1 MMGID
6 KDRVCEIT
14 KRFRQFHIGVIGDL
28 ILDQYIWGHAT
39 RISPEAPV
47 PVVKVERK
55 TSTLGGAANVL
66 RNISSLGAK
75 SVAFGVVGDDS
86 AGEEIINLCR
96 KWDIEPTGIVVDGER
111 NTTVKTRLIA
121 DHQQVVRIDEEK
133 DSRISLQ
140 LAKTLL
146 NDVSTRIKENRL
158 DAIIIEDYNK
168 GVISNFLVKELQT
181 LLNSKK
187 IPIAL
192 DPHPQNPL
200 DIKDIKLLTPNR
212 TEAFSLVNE
221 PYAPTILPLENDY
234 KLNDV
239 GNKLINN
246 WSPEIL
252 LITLG
257 SAGMAL
263 FEATAKPIQIPTAAK
278 EVFDVSGAGDTV
290 IATFTTALLSG
301 ASTLE
306 AAMIANHAA
315 GIVVRKVGTVPVDVC
330 DLIDSFSPK

>member
-1 MMGID
+1 MGID

-14 KRFRQFHIGVIGDL
+14 KRFREFHIGVIGDL
-28 ILDQYIWGHAT
+28 ILDQYIWGNAT

-75 SVAFGVVGDDS
+75 SVAFGVVGKDR
-86 AGEEIINLCR
+86 AGEEIVNLCR
-96 KWDIEPTGIVVDGER
+96 KWNIEPTGIVVDSER

-121 DHQQVVRIDEEK
+121 DHQQVARIDEEK
-133 DSRISLQ
+133 DCRISNK
-140 LAKTLL
+140 LAKTLFD
-146 NDVSTRIKENRL
+146 DVSSCIKENRL

-168 GVISNFLVKELQT
+168 GVISNFLLEELQT
-181 LLNSKK
+181 LLNSKN
-187 IPIAL
+187 IPMAL
-192 DPHPQNPL
+192 DPHPQNPFDL
-200 DIKDIKLLTPNR
+200 KNIKLLTPNR
-212 TEAFSLVNE
+212 TEAFSMANE
-221 PYAPTILPLENDY
+221 PYTSTVLPLENDY
-234 KLNDV
+234 KLNAV
-239 GNKLINN
+239 GNKLINK
-246 WSPEIL
+246 WSPEVL

-263 FEATAKPIQIPTAAK
+263 FEAAAKPIQIPTAAK

-301 ASTLE
+301 ASSLE
-306 AAMIANHAA
+306 AATIANHAA
-315 GIVVRKVGTVPVDVC
+315 GIVVRKVGTVPVDVD
-330 DLIDSFSPK
+330 DLLDSFSPH